1 MYYKCINYKCHRIHL
16 NRSELNIDSP
26 DLKKKNKKAINAINQ
41 KNNDG
46 KCFQYTVTVANKII

>member
-26 DLKKKNKKAINAINQ
+26 DLKKKQKSDKRNKSEK
-41 KNNDG
+41 
-46 KCFQYTVTVANKII
+46 